1 MTTLAINDLAESK
14 ELDSKAMASVSGG
27 IGNVTIGGPQVTG
40 AGDNL
45 QNLQPVDFYN
55 FVGFPFYP
63 YAA

>member
-1 MTTLAINDLAESK
+1 MTTLSINDLAVNE

-40 AGDNL
+40 WGDNL

-55 FVGFPFYP
+55 YVGFPMHYG
-63 YAA
+63 Y